1 MPESPDIPEEVIAR
15 IRDVIPEEVIAR
27 IRDVIPYSPPVQ
39 QPGTDRNEPMPYQ
52 RPDGKDLIDGEDER
66 GFAVTPVPKSTSG
79 TIGSFVGQVSVSP
92 DTLLNDFPDDMDGQT
107 PKILSVSD
115 ATKIYAHATVSA
127 GGAVAARVIAA
138 AASVPASDPASGEF
152 YWELAS
158 VTMATDGED
167 NVPVITVDQIRWG
180 PIEHLVVNCDPYSAN
195 DARLVIE
202 AGNEPLAIRQIIA
215 DTGDLDAGTSTK
227 YTSDFLIIA
236 EDGNAVK
243 FSLTHEQ
250 VEVVTGIALISGYLE
265 VTKKKVWVLLT
276 ENADNTN
283 IPTTPSA
290 TTACP

>member
-1 MPESPDIPEEVIAR
+1 MPESPDIPENIAAR
-15 IRDVIPEEVIAR
+15 IRLVMPHSLPSQEQ
-27 IRDVIPYSPPVQ
+27 PLPGQ
-39 QPGTDRNEPMPYQ
+39 QADPDRNEPMPYQ
-52 RPDGKDLIDGEDER
+52 RPEGLLPIPGPNTER

-92 DTLLNDFPDDMDGQT
+92 DTLLNDFPAGMDGQT

-127 GGAVAARVIAA
+127 GGAVTARVIAA
-138 AASVPASDPASGEF
+138 GASVPASDPASGEF

-276 ENADNTN
+276 ENADNTD